1 MLYPSKLAV
10 GQLIEERYRVAELI
24 GSGGMSHVYLA
35 EDLRLPGKWWAVKES
50 VSPGITEYASGD
62 IVAEA
67 ELLISLNHPRLPR
80 VTDFYPPDKDGYS
93 YLVMDYIDGVTLS
106 RYLELHPG
114 PLPWDRVIQYAMQ
127 LLEVLKYLHNLPT
140 PIIYRDLKP
149 SNIMLT
155 GQHELVLIDF
165 GIARNYGRSGD
176 ADTSKLGTVGFA
188 APEQYVG
195 QSQPVSDLYGLGA
208 LLLHLVTG
216 GKYCSW
222 EPGMESRLQGVVPSQ
237 FIPVLRRLLRDRP
250 EERYPS
256 AASVLDALASIDLSG
271 RTRVEETPSRLTS
284 RMTDAVVVSLAG
296 TASGLGTT
304 HTSLAVAA
312 RLSRYGL
319 TAWVDGSPDGG
330 VFHNLYAMVQGQE
343 LVPTGMYDVAS
354 FAWNNVHYWTC
365 PDKGSGRLP
374 EGDYSFIVL
383 DLGTASGKGAL
394 EEFDQSDMPLLI
406 ASGADWRL
414 GEVLHWLRRRR
425 LEPQRG
431 WKVVLPLA
439 GDNAA
444 VLLQKALGTA
454 EVYALPLQHD
464 PFRSK
469 GRLGDVLEVMLK
481 EAIDMR
487 KPQRGSALFRG
498 KRQ

>member
-10 GQLIEERYRVAELI
+10 GQLLGERYRVVELI

-50 VSPGITEYASGD
+50 VDPGITEYASGD

-93 YLVMDYIDGVTLS
+93 YLVMDYINGVTLS

-114 PLPWDRVIQYAMQ
+114 PLPWDQVIQFAMQ
-127 LLEVLKYLHNLPT
+127 LLEVLKYLHNQRT

-165 GIARNYGRSGD
+165 GIARSYGRAGD
-176 ADTSKLGTVGFA
+176 DDTSKLGTVGFA
-188 APEQYVG
+188 APEQYAG
-195 QSQPVSDLYGLGA
+195 HSQPASDLYGLGA
-208 LLLHLVTG
+208 LLLHLLTG

-222 EPGMESRLQGVVPSQ
+222 QPGLESRLPGVVPPE
-237 FIPVLRRLLRDRP
+237 FIPILRRLLRQRP

-256 AASVLDALASIDLSG
+256 ASSVLEALALLNPSD
-271 RTRVEETPSRLTS
+271 RTRVEETLECLTS
-284 RMTDAVVVSLAG
+284 RVTDAVVVSLAG
-296 TASGLGTT
+296 TSSGLGTT
-304 HTSLAVAA
+304 HTSLAIAV
-312 RLSRYGL
+312 RLSKYGR
-319 TAWVDGSPDGG
+319 TAWVDGSPDGV
-330 VFHNLYAMVQGQE
+330 VFQNLYALVQGQE
-343 LVPTGMYDVAS
+343 HVPTGMNAVPS
-354 FAWNNVHYWTC
+354 FVWNNVHYWSC
-365 PDKGSGRLP
+365 PGKENSRFP
-374 EGDYSFIVL
+374 EGSYSFIVL
-383 DLGTASGKGAL
+383 DLGTLSEEGAL
-394 EEFDQSDMPLLI
+394 EEFNQSDVPLLI

-414 GEVLHWLRRRR
+414 GELLHWLRRSR
-425 LEPQRG
+425 LEPQKG
-431 WKVVLPLA
+431 WKVGLPLA

-469 GRLGDVLEVMLK
+469 GRLSDVLEVMLK
-481 EAIDMR
+481 EAIAMR
-487 KPQRGSALFRG
+487 KPQRRSALFRG